1 MFKEMT
7 RHCCYFLYFLAVSCE
22 ELRDLCLEEKKD
34 ILLGRKL
41 KMCNFLWEAVFEF
54 HIDILVEE
62 GWGMSLN
69 KLVLSVSGYT
79 LVLGLEKCKLLA
91 EQKNYLSVAK
101 VLPW

>member
-1 MFKEMT
+1 
-7 RHCCYFLYFLAVSCE
+7 
-22 ELRDLCLEEKKD
+22 
-34 ILLGRKL
+34 
-41 KMCNFLWEAVFEF
+41 
-54 HIDILVEE
+54 
-62 GWGMSLN
+62 MSLN